1 MLSYGL
7 VSTAIAENRE
17 RLLEG
22 VQLLA
27 EVAHKHGIPIT
38 WAVDTKSVPVV
49 ARLLTTFHTE
59 NGDAPLL
66 MLDIRPIWD
75 TNYEAARNANPG
87 ASTEAMASH
96 LVTMREKLPEYI
108 IRERERLK
116 RTLPWADINIAGAV
130 FKNDT
135 FLQALEQTGF
145 RGLWGYH
152 WNQQG
157 VDEADPNV
165 PEIET
170 DRGGF
175 GCFYPLEASAVLDA
189 IVVGGTTD
197 VDLAQSFEKIVG
209 VPYHTAD
216 HLAKDTHNLRAAL
229 LNGTAQ
235 QHYDV
240 YVESAAWSQW
250 LGYVEHI
257 DPLTVAHLGQEGLE
271 RLDAY
276 FAHVV
281 SIQDTKPLLLSQMV
295 DDYVKHCKKTE
306 PTAVVGASTE
316 IQEETTEPKSTLKMY
331 YYDAA
336 CEFTFV
342 EGVMD
347 PVAIESYTGVPTRY
361 WERGERVLQ
370 SEANKP
376 VLTSFLPTR
385 HRTQL
390 HIAIVVESTRTMP
403 YGIAVWGDHEGLQL
417 TESNVDDVRWIGEHS
432 LLIRLTLQPGKN
444 EFSVKLTI

>member
-7 VSTAIAENRE
+7 VSTAIAEDRE
-17 RLLEG
+17 RLREG
-22 VQLLA
+22 VRLLA
-27 EVAHKHGIPIT
+27 EVAHKHDIPIT
-38 WAVDTKSVPVV
+38 WAVDTKSAP
-49 ARLLTTFHTE
+49 AIAKLLTTFHTE

-66 MLDIRPIWD
+66 MLDIRQIWE
-75 TNYEAARNANPG
+75 TSWEAERNANPG

-108 IRERERLK
+108 IRERDRLK
-116 RTLPWADINIAGAV
+116 RTLPCTDINIAGAI

-135 FLQALEQTGF
+135 FLRALEQTGF

-152 WNQQG
+152 WNQQDI
-157 VDEADPNV
+157 DETDPNV
-165 PEIET
+165 PEIEVS
-170 DRGGF
+170 DHGGF

-189 IVVGGTTD
+189 IVARETTD
-197 VDLAQSFEKIVG
+197 TDSAQSFEKIVG
-209 VPYHTAD
+209 IPYHTAG
-216 HLAKDTHNLRAAL
+216 HLDEDVHNLRAVL

-240 YVESAAWSQW
+240 YVGSTAWNQW

-271 RLDAY
+271 RLDTY

-281 SIQDTKPLLLSQMV
+281 GIQDTKPLLLSQMV
-295 DDYVKHCKKTE
+295 DDYIKRCQKTE
-306 PTAVVGASTE
+306 PTAVIETSTD
-316 IQEETTEPKSTLKMY
+316 IQEETAKPKSTLKMF

-342 EGVMD
+342 EGAMD
-347 PVAIESYTGVPTRY
+347 PVEIKNYAA
-361 WERGERVLQ
+361 ERVLQ
-370 SEANKP
+370 SEVNKP
-376 VLTSFLPTR
+376 VLTGFLPTR

-390 HIAIVVESTRTMP
+390 HLAIAVESTRTMP
-403 YGIAVWGDHEGLQL
+403 YGIVVWGDHEGLQL

-432 LLIRLTLQPGKN
+432 LFIRFTLQSGKN

>member
-7 VSTAIAENRE
+7 VSTAIAEDRE
-17 RLLEG
+17 RLFEG
-22 VQLLA
+22 VRLLA
-27 EVAHKHGIPIT
+27 EIAHKHGIPIT
-38 WAVDTKSVPVV
+38 WAVDTKSAPGV
-49 ARLLTTFHTE
+49 AKLLTTFHTE

-66 MLDIRPIWD
+66 MLDVRPIWE
-75 TNYEAARNANPG
+75 TNWEAARNTNPG

-116 RTLPWADINIAGAV
+116 RTLPWAEISIAGAA

-135 FLQALEQTGF
+135 FLRALEQTGF

-152 WNQQG
+152 YNHQD
-157 VDEADPNV
+157 VDEVDPSV
-165 PEIET
+165 PEIEVF

-175 GCFYPLEASAVLDA
+175 GCFYPLEVSTALDA
-189 IVVGGTTD
+189 IVARGTTD
-197 VDLAQSFEKIVG
+197 ADLAQSFEKIVG
-209 VPYHTAD
+209 VPYHTAG
-216 HLAKDTHNLRAAL
+216 HLDEDTHNLRAAL

-240 YVESAAWSQW
+240 YVGSTAWNQW

-281 SIQDTKPLLLSQMV
+281 GIQDTKPLLLSQMV
-295 DDYVKHCKKTE
+295 DDYIKHCKKTE
-306 PTAVVGASTE
+306 PTAIVETSTE
-316 IQEETTEPKSTLKMY
+316 FQKETAEPKSTLKMF

-336 CEFTFV
+336 GEFTFV
-342 EGVMD
+342 EGTMD
-347 PVAIESYTGVPTRY
+347 PIEIKNYT
-361 WERGERVLQ
+361 GERVLQ
-370 SEANKP
+370 SEANRP

-403 YGIAVWGDHEGLQL
+403 YGIVVWGDHEGLQL
-417 TESNVDDVRWIGEHS
+417 TESNVDDVKWIGEHS
-432 LLIRLTLQPGKN
+432 LFIRLTLQSGKN

>member
-7 VSTAIAENRE
+7 ISTAIAEDRE
-17 RLLEG
+17 WLLEG
-22 VQLLA
+22 VRLLA
-27 EVAHKHGIPIT
+27 EIAHKHRIPIT
-38 WAVDTKSVPVV
+38 WAVDTKSAPVV
-49 ARLLTTFHTE
+49 AKLLTTFHTE

-66 MLDIRPIWD
+66 MIDIRPIWE
-75 TNYEAARNANPG
+75 TNYEAERNANPG
-87 ASTEAMASH
+87 ASTEVMASH

-108 IRERERLK
+108 TRERERLT
-116 RTLPWADINIAGAV
+116 RILPWAELSMAGAV

-135 FLQALEQTGF
+135 FLRALEQTGF

-152 WNQQG
+152 YKQRDVQ
-157 VDEADPNV
+157 DTASDV
-165 PEIET
+165 PEIGDS

-175 GCFYPLEASAVLDA
+175 GCFYPLEASASLDA
-189 IVVGGTTD
+189 VVTRGTAD
-197 VDLAQSFEKIVG
+197 ADLTQSFEKIVG
-209 VPYHTAD
+209 IPYHTAD
-216 HLAKDTHNLRAAL
+216 HLAEDAHNLRAAL

-240 YVESAAWSQW
+240 YVESAAWSPW

-271 RLDAY
+271 RLDTY

-281 SIQDTKPLLLSQMV
+281 SIEDTKPLPLSQMV
-295 DDYVKHCKKTE
+295 DDYIKQCQKTE

-316 IQEETTEPKSTLKMY
+316 IQGETAEPKSTLKMY

-347 PVAIESYTGVPTRY
+347 PVEIKNYT
-361 WERGERVLQ
+361 GERVLQ

-376 VLTSFLPTR
+376 ALIGFLPTR

-390 HIAIVVESTRTMP
+390 HLAITVESTRAMP
-403 YGIAVWGDHEGLQL
+403 YGIIVWGDHEGLRL
-417 TESNVDDVRWIGEHS
+417 TESNADDVRWIGEHS
-432 LLIRLTLQPGKN
+432 LFIRLTLQSGKN

>member
-1 MLSYGL
+1 MKALNYGL
-7 VSTAIAENRE
+7 VSTAIGEDRE

-22 VQLLA
+22 IRLLA
-27 EVAHKHGIPIT
+27 EIAHKHGISIT
-38 WAVDTKSVPVV
+38 WAVDTKSAPIV
-49 ARLLTTFHTE
+49 AKLLTTWHTE

-66 MLDIRPIWD
+66 MLDIRPIWE
-75 TNYEAARNANPG
+75 TNWETEREANPG

-108 IRERERLK
+108 IKERERLT
-116 RTLPWADINIAGAV
+116 RAMPWAEFNVAGAV
-130 FKNDT
+130 FKNDV
-135 FLQALEQTGF
+135 FLRALEQTGF

-152 WNQQG
+152 WNQQN
-157 VDEADPNV
+157 VDDTDPDV
-165 PEIET
+165 PEIEV

-175 GCFYPLEASAVLDA
+175 GCFYPLESLVSIDA
-189 IVVGGTTD
+189 IVTRGSSD
-197 VDLAQSFEKIVG
+197 ENLEQSFEKIVG
-209 VPYHTAD
+209 IPYHTAD
-216 HLAKDTHNLRAAL
+216 HFAEDAHNLRAAL

-235 QHYDV
+235 RHYDI
-240 YVESAAWSQW
+240 YVESTAWNQW

-276 FAHVV
+276 FSHVV
-281 SIQDTKPLLLSQMV
+281 SIQNAKPLLLSQMV
-295 DDYVKHCKKTE
+295 DDYIKHCQKTE
-306 PTAVVGASTE
+306 PTAIIEATTE
-316 IQEETTEPKSTLKMY
+316 IQAETPKPKSTLKMY

-342 EGVMD
+342 EGSMD
-347 PVAIESYTGVPTRY
+347 PVEIKNYT
-361 WERGERVLQ
+361 GERVLQ

-376 VLTSFLPTR
+376 VLTGFSPVR

-390 HIAIVVESTRTMP
+390 HIAIVVESTRAMP
-403 YGIAVWGDHEGLQL
+403 YGIVVWGDHEGLQL
-417 TESNVDDVRWIGEHS
+417 TESNADDVRWIGKHS
-432 LLIRLTLQPGKN
+432 LFIRLTLQSGKN

>member
-1 MLSYGL
+1 M
-7 VSTAIAENRE
+7 VSTAIAEDRE

-22 VQLLA
+22 VRLLA
-27 EVAHKHGIPIT
+27 GIAHKHGIPIT
-38 WAVDTKSVPVV
+38 WAIDTKSAPVV
-49 ARLLTTFHTE
+49 AKLLTTFRTE
-59 NGDAPLL
+59 SDDAPLL
-66 MLDIRPIWD
+66 ILDIRQIWE
-75 TNYEAARNANPG
+75 TNWEAERNANPG

-96 LVTMREKLPEYI
+96 LVKMREKLPEYI
-108 IRERERLK
+108 TKERERLT
-116 RTLPWADINIAGAV
+116 RAMPWAELNIAGAV
-130 FKNDT
+130 FKNDA
-135 FLQALEQTGF
+135 FLRALEQTGF

-152 WNQQG
+152 WNPQD
-157 VDEADPNV
+157 VNDTDPNV
-165 PEIET
+165 PEIEA

-175 GCFYPLEASAVLDA
+175 GCFYPLEASASLDA
-189 IVVGGTTD
+189 IVARGTPDT
-197 VDLAQSFEKIVG
+197 DLAESFEKIVG
-209 VPYHTAD
+209 VPYHTAG
-216 HLAKDTHNLRAAL
+216 HLTEDTHNLRVAL

-240 YVESAAWSQW
+240 YVESTAWNQW

-257 DPLTVAHLGQEGLE
+257 DPLTVVHLGQEGLE

-281 SIQDTKPLLLSQMV
+281 SIENTKPLLLSQMV
-295 DDYVKHCKKTE
+295 DDYIKHCQKTE

-316 IQEETTEPKSTLKMY
+316 IQGETTKPKSTLKMY

-347 PVAIESYTGVPTRY
+347 PVEIKNFTGVPARY
-361 WERGERVLQ
+361 WGGGERVLQ

-376 VLTSFLPTR
+376 VLTGFLPTR
-385 HRTQL
+385 HRMQL
-390 HIAIVVESTRTMP
+390 HIAIVVESTRAMP
-403 YGIAVWGDHEGLQL
+403 YGIVVWGDHEGLQL

-432 LLIRLTLQPGKN
+432 LFIRLTLQSGKN